1 MYHLEIDR
9 FADIES
15 PIHAWDPRVKI
26 PVLLIMAFTLG
37 LLKDIR
43 LAVMGLVFSIGLMA
57 VSRIPMSFILHRL
70 RWLFIFLAPF
80 VIIMPLTVPGRDI
93 WRYYF
98 LSVSYEGLSLAC
110 LISIKAISIVLLL
123 FPMFGTAPFHTSMKA
138 LQRLRFPVRFVQ
150 IILFTYRYIFVF
162 FEEIRRMSNAAR
174 TRGFE
179 ARTRWHVFR
188 TLGNFIGVLLVRSFE
203 RTERLYNAM
212 ISRGY
217 TGKLMILSTFRMTF
231 WDSIKGAAVIVICI
245 LLFLGDR
252 FL

>member
-9 FADIES
+9 FADMKS
-15 PIHAWDPRVKI
+15 PIHVWDPRVKI
-26 PVLLIMAFTLG
+26 PVLLVMAFTIG
-37 LLKDIR
+37 LLRDIR
-43 LAVMGLVFSIGLMA
+43 VAAMALGFSVVLVA
-57 VSRIPMSFILHRL
+57 VSRIPVSFILHRL
-70 RWLFIFLAPF
+70 RWLFVFLAPLAI
-80 VIIMPLTVPGRDI
+80 VMPFTVPGRDI
-93 WRYYF
+93 WRYSF
-98 LSVSYEGLSLAC
+98 LSASYEGLLLASLIF
-110 LISIKAISIVLLL
+110 LKAIAIALLI

-138 LQRLRFPVRFVQ
+138 IQRLRVPTKFVQ

-162 FEEIRRMSNAAR
+162 LGEIHRMSNAAK

-179 ARTRWHVFR
+179 TKTRWHSFR

-217 TGKLMILSTFRMTF
+217 TGKVITLSTSRMTPR
-231 WDSIKGAAVIVICI
+231 DSIKGAAVVVICG
-245 LLFLGDR
+245 LLFVGDQ

>member
-9 FADIES
+9 YADMKS
-15 PIHAWDPRVKI
+15 PVHEWDPRMKI
-26 PVLLIMAFTLG
+26 PVLLIMAFTIG
-37 LLKDIR
+37 LLRDIR
-43 LAVMGLVFSIGLMA
+43 LAVVALGFSVVLVV

-70 RWLFIFLAPF
+70 RWLFVFLMPLA
-80 VIIMPLTVPGRDI
+80 IIMPFTVPGRDI
-93 WRYYF
+93 WRYSF
-98 LSVSYEGLSLAC
+98 LSASYEGLSLAS
-110 LISIKAISIVLLL
+110 LIFLKAIAIVLLI

-138 LQRLRFPVRFVQ
+138 LQRLRFPARFVQ

-162 FEEIRRMSNAAR
+162 FEEIRRMRNAAR

-179 ARTRWHVFR
+179 ARTRWHSFR
-188 TLGNFIGVLLVRSFE
+188 TFGNFIGILLVRSFE
-203 RTERLYNAM
+203 RTERLYSAM

-217 TGKLMILSTFRMTF
+217 KGNVMTLSNFRMTF
-231 WDSIKGAAVIVICI
+231 WDRIKGMAVMVTCV

>member
-9 FADIES
+9 FADMKS
-15 PIHAWDPRVKI
+15 PVHEWDPRMKI
-26 PVLLIMAFTLG
+26 PALLIMAFTIG
-37 LLKDIR
+37 LLRDIR
-43 LAVMGLVFSIGLMA
+43 VAAMALGFSVVLVA
-57 VSRIPMSFILHRL
+57 VSRISISFILHRL
-70 RWLFIFLAPF
+70 KWQFVFLAPF
-80 VIIMPLTVPGRDI
+80 VIVMPFTVPGRDI
-93 WRYYF
+93 WTYSF
-98 LSVSYEGLSLAC
+98 LSISYEGLSLAS
-110 LISIKAISIVLLL
+110 LISIKAIAIVILL

-162 FEEIRRMSNAAR
+162 FEEIRRMRNAAR

-179 ARTRWHVFR
+179 ARTRWHTFR

-217 TGKLMILSTFRMTF
+217 RGKLITLSTFRMTF
-231 WDSIKGAAVIVICI
+231 WDSIKGAVVMVICI

>member
-1 MYHLEIDR
+1 MHHLEIDR
-9 FADIES
+9 FADMQS
-15 PIHAWDPRVKI
+15 PIHVWDPRVKI
-26 PVLLIMAFTLG
+26 PVLLIMAFTIG
-37 LLKDIR
+37 LLSDIR
-43 LAVMGLVFSIGLMA
+43 LVAVALGFSVTLVA
-57 VSRIPMSFILHRL
+57 VSRIPMSFIFHRL

-80 VIIMPLTVPGRDI
+80 VIMMLLTVPGRDI
-93 WRYYF
+93 WRYSF
-98 LSVSYEGLSLAC
+98 LSVSYEGLFLAC
-110 LISIKAISIVLLL
+110 LIPVKAIAIVLLL
-123 FPMFGTAPFHTSMKA
+123 FPMFGTAPFHASMKA

-179 ARTRWHVFR
+179 ARTRWHSFR
-188 TLGNFIGVLLVRSFE
+188 TFGNFIGVLLVRSFE

-217 TGKLMILSTFRMTF
+217 TGKLMTLSAFRMTF
-231 WDSIKGAAVIVICI
+231 WDSIKGAAVMAICA
-245 LLFLGDR
+245 LLLLGDR